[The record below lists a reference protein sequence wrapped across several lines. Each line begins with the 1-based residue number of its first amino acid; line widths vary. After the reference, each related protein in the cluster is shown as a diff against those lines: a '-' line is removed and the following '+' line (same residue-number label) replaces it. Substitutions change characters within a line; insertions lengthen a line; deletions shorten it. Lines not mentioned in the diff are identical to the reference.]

1 MIWTA
6 SNRRTIMLRD
16 FSSAFM
22 RTSFT
27 NVLKYNDYTFYDWL
41 ISEYPIKV
49 TTYFEFLKYIYS
61 VLSRNYRCEYIYK
74 NELIKSLLAKY
85 GSSSTV
91 FFNEFRV
98 GNSIADI
105 VMFNGESKAFEI
117 KTELDSPKRLN
128 KQMSDYSRLFDRCY
142 IVIPENNYGLY
153 NSSIEL
159 NTGIIVMRKANN
171 GRFYFEEARE
181 AQQNTG
187 LDVDVLMSCLR
198 TDEYKGISRDL
209 GVHVDE
215 VPGYDLFTVCTKAMK
230 EADIQFLKDYF
241 LKTIKRRQN
250 NTKLLKSYP
259 TQLRQ
264 MMLCLNLSKRKA
276 DKLLEKLE
284 KAI

>member
-264 MMLCLNLSKRKA
+264 MM
-276 DKLLEKLE
+276 
-284 KAI
+284 